1 MVTSFARTLILY
13 FLIIFSLRVMGKRQL
28 GELQPSELVTS
39 ILISDLA
46 AVPMQDLGIPLIQGV
61 VPILTLFSVELLIS
75 AFSARSVRIRSFFCG
90 RTSVLIKNGVINQRE
105 LKKQRINVTELL
117 EELRL
122 KGVFDPRQVGCAY
135 LETNG
140 TLSVQLMA
148 GERPVTAS
156 QMQVDTS
163 TEPELY
169 TTLIAQGRLL
179 SVNLKS
185 CGRDRHW
192 LDAQL
197 RKNNLQSPKDVYL
210 MVIDNRGGV
219 LLVPQEHFDKRSG
232 VKEG

>member
-1 MVTSFARTLILY
+1 MVTSFVRTLILY
-13 FLIIFSLRVMGKRQL
+13 FLIIFSLRIMGKRQL

-46 AVPMQDLGIPLIQGV
+46 AVPMQDLGIPLVQGV
-61 VPILTLFSVELLIS
+61 IPILTLFSVELLIS
-75 AFSARSVRIRSFFCG
+75 AFSARSVRVRTFFCG
-90 RTSVLIKNGVINQRE
+90 RTSVLIKNGIINQRE

-122 KGVFDPRQVGCAY
+122 KDVFDPREVGCAY

-148 GERPVTAS
+148 QERPVTAS
-156 QMQVDTS
+156 QIGIDTS
-163 TEPELY
+163 SSPELY

-185 CGRDRHW
+185 CGRDENW
-192 LDAQL
+192 LRSQL
-197 RKNNLQSPKDVYL
+197 LENHLHGPEDVYL
-210 MVIDNRGGV
+210 MVIDNLGGTMI
-219 LLVPQEHFDKRSG
+219 VPREHFDKRSG

>member
-1 MVTSFARTLILY
+1 M
-13 FLIIFSLRVMGKRQL
+13 
-28 GELQPSELVTS
+28 
-39 ILISDLA
+39 
-46 AVPMQDLGIPLIQGV
+46 
-61 VPILTLFSVELLIS
+61 
-75 AFSARSVRIRSFFCG
+75 
-90 RTSVLIKNGVINQRE
+90 
-105 LKKQRINVTELL
+105 TELL

-122 KGVFDPRQVGCAY
+122 KDVFDPRQVGCAY

-210 MVIDNRGGV
+210 MVIDNRGGI